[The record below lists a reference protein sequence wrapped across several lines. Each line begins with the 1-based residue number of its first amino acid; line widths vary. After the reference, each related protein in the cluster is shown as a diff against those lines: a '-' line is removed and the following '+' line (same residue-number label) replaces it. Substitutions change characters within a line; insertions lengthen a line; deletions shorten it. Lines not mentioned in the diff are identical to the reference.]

1 MLAKTVKAALL
12 AGVFLGSLAGAVP
25 PVGAAQPLAVEGVPG
40 LDQRILTRPLAALSA
55 TPGANPAAGA
65 AALPTFTHFYVFERK
80 VEGGKNWLR
89 VGPNRN
95 QAPTGWLPESATVPW
110 RQAVALAFNQA
121 PNRPPVLFFDQRP
134 PLDAL
139 LADQHRG
146 ERVTRLVENARSR
159 SLPPDSGVLA
169 MEPQPVADF
178 RSSFYLLPILE
189 AQDVQVPGVRRR
201 GGTKLVKVASVSLP
215 LPDEPAE
222 VSQQQALAEFKTG
235 VVFVIDT
242 TMSMGKYIDRTR
254 TTVRRVMERI
264 RQSSIGDKVSFGL
277 VGFRDALDGRS
288 GDDYLTRVFYPLKET
303 FDASAFLKSIEK
315 VEESKDS
322 NAGFVEDGLAGVQA
336 ALRMESWP
344 KFGGRYIIM
353 ITDAPVRE
361 ANDPRSSTRINPS
374 DMATDASSPDRATAI
389 ISILLKTP
397 QGKEYHSQAESQF
410 NQLSRFRPTDRRYSL
425 SVPDGDLERF
435 GTTIDQLADDIVQMS
450 VNASQGRMAGSAPPA
465 AAAAAAPASP
475 VLDAGRAMQLAWL
488 GNRQNTRAPTVL
500 EGWAADFDP
509 ADPMAR
515 QSFDVNVLLTRN
527 QLNEL
532 YQALDAISQA
542 STRRLDAA
550 GGSQSFFAQLRHVL
564 ATAQTDPTALQSLD
578 PNFASHVPNP
588 DEVRSLKDLVSGFVN
603 HLPYQSS
610 LLSHRQETLE
620 ALSDAQLHELLT
632 GIRSKQQIYKSYF
645 QDVDRWVKLNPAAG
659 LEEAVYPVPIS
670 LMP

>member
-1 MLAKTVKAALL
+1 MLAKTLKATLL
-12 AGVFLGSLAGAVP
+12 VGVFLGSMAGVVPLAH
-25 PVGAAQPLAVEGVPG
+25 AAQPLAVEGVPG

-55 TPGANPAAGA
+55 NPGASPASGGG
-65 AALPTFTHFYVFERK
+65 ALPTFTHFYVFERK
-80 VEGGKNWLR
+80 VAGGGSWLR

-139 LADQHRG
+139 LADQRRG
-146 ERVTRLVENARSR
+146 ERVTRLVEGARSR
-159 SLPPDSGVLA
+159 SLPPNSGVLA
-169 MEPQPVADF
+169 IEPQPVADF

-189 AQDVQVPGVRRR
+189 AQDVQVPGLRRR

-215 LPDEPAE
+215 LPEEPDE
-222 VSQQQALAEFKTG
+222 VTQQQALAEFKTG

-242 TMSMGKYIDRTR
+242 TISMGKYIDRTR
-254 TTVRRVMERI
+254 TTVRRMMERI
-264 RQSSIGDKVSFGL
+264 RQSSIGNKVSFGL

-288 GDDYLTRVFYPLKET
+288 GQDYLTRVFHPLNET
-303 FDASAFLKSIEK
+303 FDASAFLKSIEEI
-315 VEESKDS
+315 EEAQVS
-322 NAGFVEDGLAGVQA
+322 NAGFIEDGLAGIQT

-344 KFGGRYIIM
+344 KFGGRYVILIS
-353 ITDAPVRE
+353 DAPVRE
-361 ANDPRSSTRINPS
+361 ANDPRSSTRISPS

-397 QGKEYHSQAESQF
+397 QGKEHHAQAESQF

-425 SVPDGDLERF
+425 FVPEGDLERF
-435 GTTIDQLADDIVQMS
+435 GTTIDQMADDIVQMS
-450 VNASQGRMAGSAPPA
+450 VNASQGQMASSAAPATPA
-465 AAAAAAPASP
+465 AGAQASP

-488 GNRQNTRAPTVL
+488 GNRQNSRAPTVL

-515 QSFDVNVLLTRN
+515 QAFDVNVLLTRN

-532 YQALDAISQA
+532 YQALEAISQA
-542 STRRLDAA
+542 STRRLDAT

-578 PNFASHVPNP
+578 PNFASHVPDP

-610 LLSHRQETLE
+610 LLSHGQETLE

-659 LEEAVYPVPIS
+659 IEEAVYPVPIS